1 MRTTDPQRIAR
12 HWNAGDKGCS
22 RLIMGLK
29 RELEQVRTGELLRVE
44 ARDPAAT
51 LDVPAWCGMAGH
63 RLISADPPVYV
74 IKRTSDRFDRPASGN
89 RGE

>member
-1 MRTTDPQRIAR
+1 MNATDPQRIAR
-12 HWNAGDKGCS
+12 HWNAGERGCS

-29 RELEQVRTGELLRVE
+29 RELEQIRAGELLRVE

-63 RLISADPPVYV
+63 ALISADPPVYV
-74 IKRTSDRFDRPASGN
+74 IRRTSDRFDRPTNGN
-89 RGE
+89 